1 MAARFSRDRFALG
14 ALAVAGLA
22 APGRPALGQ
31 QQFKWK
37 WGISL
42 NREHSVSVRAAE
54 GFAKIRRDTGGRL
67 DIEAFP
73 NAVLGNDPQM
83 LEQLRVGALEMLGY
97 AGGTLDTLVPVA
109 SIESVA
115 FIFPSRDVAFA
126 AMDGELG
133 AIVRQD
139 TGTRGIV
146 VLDHLW
152 EAGYRE
158 FTTSTHPIHTA
169 ADLAGVRLR
178 VPPGKLRI
186 DTFRSLGAS
195 PTPVVPS
202 ELYTALQTHIV
213 DAQEST
219 LLVIDAFRLYE
230 VQGRYSH
237 SLTQSRL
244 GRPLESGQVPTSG
257 ARTLPAEFQAIVQR
271 RMTESV
277 MLQRRDSLVQSRSV
291 ADKLRR
297 EGLTIN
303 PTSPESFRSK
313 LRASGY
319 YERWREEYGPRA
331 WAALEKYAGK
341 LA

>member
-230 VQGRYSH
+230 VQKYC
-237 SLTQSRL
+237 SLTNHAWGGHWNLVNTDKWRS
-244 GRPLESGQVPTSG
+244 
-257 ARTLPAEFQAIVQR
+257 LPAEFQTIVQR
-271 RMTESV
+271 RMTEAV